1 MVNECRSTSL
11 AHLARSLYDI
21 PSVDL
26 GISFK
31 TGGASMGH
39 GIVIAV
45 ILCYA
50 LWLALDA

>member
-1 MVNECRSTSL
+1 MVNELRSTSL

-31 TGGASMGH
+31 ARRTPMGH
-39 GIVIAV
+39 GIVVAA

-50 LWLALDA
+50 LWLAVDL